1 MFCEENVNKFS
12 RGDGLQVFLLFYL
25 KKMPEMFEN
34 LMKHPDEYMKVIYHW
49 EDKE

>member
-25 KKMPEMFEN
+25 KKMPEMFAGSKIVVP
-34 LMKHPDEYMKVIYHW
+34 LQP
-49 EDKE
+49 